1 MGMGWAV
8 LTILSLL
15 IIVLISRVNIKV
27 TGRDDEFII
36 VVSTLYGLVN
46 IKNELNLL
54 ELLLNEPAG
63 LNKRGEPAPTAKG
76 AMKELGYFKYAEKAL
91 YNYREYSAKAKRY
104 KNVVKYLKRKV
115 CVKRL
120 KWHTVLGTGDA
131 AVTGIAIGFLWYIK
145 TIVSTLLAM
154 GFKLRELP
162 DLAISPCFAEP
173 AFETNFNCIL
183 SIRIGHAITAAML
196 YLLTAKKKDGDAV
209 ERASD

>member
-1 MGMGWAV
+1 MGTGWAV

-15 IIVLISRVNIKV
+15 IIVLISRINIKV

-36 VVSTLYGLVN
+36 VVSALYGLVN
-46 IKNELNLL
+46 IKNELNLI
-54 ELLLNEPAG
+54 ELLINGPAG

-76 AMKELGYFKYAEKAL
+76 AMKESGYFKYAEKAL

-104 KNVVKYLKRKV
+104 KNVVKYLERKV
-115 CVKRL
+115 CIKRL

-131 AVTGIAIGFLWYIK
+131 AVTGIAIGFLWHIK
-145 TIVSTLLAM
+145 TVVSTLLAM

-162 DLAISPCFAEP
+162 DLGISPCFAEP

-183 SIRIGHAITAAML
+183 SIRIGHAITAAIL
-196 YLLTAKKKDGDAV
+196 YLLTAKKKDGDAI